1 MSFQFIVFGFSNN
14 PSSAFVLIF
23 VAFDGANGSTQDE
36 KVVTE
41 GRIIV
46 PRDRPTREKEKQGM
60 MQRGALSVDSGGEYL
75 VGHGNNFLGSPGN
88 LGLGLFGE

>member
-1 MSFQFIVFGFSNN
+1 MTYFGVKHFQIVFEH
-14 PSSAFVLIF
+14 V
-23 VAFDGANGSTQDE
+23 GANYCSSQDE

-46 PRDRPTREKEKQGM
+46 ARDRPTRDHNPPPQ
-60 MQRGALSVDSGGEYL
+60 MQRGAFSVDSGGEYL

-88 LGLGLFGE
+88 LIMIQIFCTVVAT